1 VYYHL
6 PGKDLETFKFLIPCP
21 SGQAGLF
28 DILDLEQKKN
38 ISTIQ
43 YGRNKID
50 EGK

>member
-1 VYYHL
+1 M
-6 PGKDLETFKFLIPCP
+6 KNILEVGRVKNFYI
-21 SGQAGLF
+21 SYSLF
-28 DILDLEQKKN
+28 DILHLKPKKN